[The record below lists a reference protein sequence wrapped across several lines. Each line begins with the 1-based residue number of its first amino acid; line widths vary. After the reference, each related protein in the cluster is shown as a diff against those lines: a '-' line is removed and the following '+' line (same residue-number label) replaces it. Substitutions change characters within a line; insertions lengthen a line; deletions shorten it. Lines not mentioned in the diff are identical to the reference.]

1 MAEPRLSTA
10 SADSETELVTGE
22 RHTLQAAVARGLES
36 RRAHT
41 IVLILVLLDLV
52 ITLVEIGLS
61 LYGLDDQVEYELW
74 FQVLKVIAWAILS
87 AFLVEFVVK
96 LLVFGWSYFLTGK
109 LGLINTLDAII
120 IWCSLVLEIV
130 LQGRERELASLII
143 IFRLWRIVRVMD
155 SVAMSV
161 KLSADA
167 KYKRLKN
174 DYQKLQ
180 RQVTQLMD
188 ENKDLRVQI
197 YQLKAANQPQAT
209 TANASSNSTPI
220 ERRII
225 IDLDPRP

>member
-1 MAEPRLSTA
+1 MADPRLSTS

-52 ITLVEIGLS
+52 ITLIEIGLS

-74 FQVLKVIAWAILS
+74 FQVLKVMAWAILS
-87 AFLVEFVVK
+87 AFIVEFVVK
-96 LLVFGWSYFLTGK
+96 LL
-109 LGLINTLDAII
+109 
-120 IWCSLVLEIV
+120 
-130 LQGRERELASLII
+130 GRERELASLII

-167 KYKRLKN
+167 KYKRLQA
-174 DYQKLQ
+174 DYKKLQ
-180 RQVTQLMD
+180 RQVTQLKG

-197 YQLKAANQPQAT
+197 YQLKAANQSHT
-209 TANASSNSTPI
+209 VTAKVSPGDTLA
-220 ERRII
+220 ERRIT
-225 IDLDPRP
+225 IDVEPRP